1 MELSDDDDEKEVKDE
16 QEDADIDPEA
26 AFREIAS
33 TRILTPADFA
43 KLQELRNEESVAKIM
58 GIHKQDKREELVDA
72 STLTGPIKYKQSR
85 EERLQK
91 VLEGR
96 EGRDKFGSRR
106 GKRDNMRSTTNRE
119 KERRKNFVMSIHK
132 RSVRGKQKMSLR
144 DKQKVLRAHITKQK
158 KKGY

>member
-1 MELSDDDDEKEVKDE
+1 MKDE

>member
-1 MELSDDDDEKEVKDE
+1 
-16 QEDADIDPEA
+16 
-26 AFREIAS
+26 
-33 TRILTPADFA
+33 
-43 KLQELRNEESVAKIM
+43 
-58 GIHKQDKREELVDA
+58 
-72 STLTGPIKYKQSR
+72 
-85 EERLQK
+85 
-91 VLEGR
+91 
-96 EGRDKFGSRR
+96 FGSRR

>member
-1 MELSDDDDEKEVKDE
+1 
-16 QEDADIDPEA
+16 
-26 AFREIAS
+26 
-33 TRILTPADFA
+33 
-43 KLQELRNEESVAKIM
+43 M